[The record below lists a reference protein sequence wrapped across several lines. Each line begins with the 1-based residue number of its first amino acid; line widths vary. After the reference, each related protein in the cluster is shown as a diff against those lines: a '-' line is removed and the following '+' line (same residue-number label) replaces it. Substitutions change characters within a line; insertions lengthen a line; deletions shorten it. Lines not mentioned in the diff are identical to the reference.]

1 MRAVGVVL
9 FGLGFFCCSFILF
22 LHWFVPTLEP
32 RSNGKLGLRLPQS
45 QEKQRPGDLSGKNLD
60 GGRSVSPLFK
70 KNPHARNSGWQK
82 SSQPDRLK
90 ISQQSCPALCPAGKM
105 TRTRTVSE
113 QDGRGMQAG
122 VTKELK
128 ENALPSVSWRFG
140 HRSWLPYKQA
150 SFL

>member
-9 FGLGFFCCSFILF
+9 FWLGICCSFNLC
-22 LHWFVPTLEP
+22 LHWLVPTLGP
-32 RSNGKLGLRLPQS
+32 RNNGKLGLRLPQS
-45 QEKQRPGDLSGKNLD
+45 QQKQRPGDLSGKNLD

-90 ISQQSCPALCPAGKM
+90 ISQQNCPAGKM

-122 VTKELK
+122 ITKGLK

-140 HRSWLPYKQA
+140 HWSWLPYRQA